1 MNYKL
6 KELAYPISAKNNH
19 VVRYILVLSLLFCAQ
34 FLPAQNKAIDSIQHI
49 LNTGSIA
56 THQKVLLLNE
66 LASQFIYIKPDK
78 TIEIGKEALA
88 LARTKNDSSDVAL
101 SLNTIGYGYWGKSN
115 MLEAFEY
122 FRNSMNLSDVLKD
135 EVMVAKNHLNIAS
148 IYNQSGYYNKAIS
161 ILQSL
166 IPVLEN
172 HKVNDKIPIA
182 FNSMGYAYLAQ
193 NKFDSAHKYFAKAL
207 PLAKINKPVIYPTIL
222 FNHAHLY
229 FEQKDFIKSRLYL
242 DSANRVANTTNDKR
256 MISRS
261 NQLLAEINLLEG
273 NYDAAFEMATLAVKV
288 SEEAGII
295 ESAVPS
301 FLTLSRASNARGN
314 TKAALEYLQT
324 YLDIKESVRSR
335 EIASSIGLYE
345 IAQQENKIRLLR
357 EEKKDSRIILIS
369 VIIAALILASFLIYS
384 IHLRNKASRINR
396 LLEQSNNEIA
406 NQAKELKELNEVK
419 SRLFSIIAHDLRSPF
434 ATIIG
439 ILKLMGTKDLE
450 PKELIPLLPE
460 LTQNVGETITMMDNL
475 LNWSRTQLDGVAANP
490 VIFDLDNTIQSKI
503 HLYQAQADHKQI
515 SFVWGNSNHFSV
527 FADIDM
533 IQIVLQNII
542 NNAIKFTNSGGQITI
557 STVVNSDDTVS
568 LSVTDTGK
576 GMTNENISLLL
587 NGHGYSTNG
596 TENEK
601 GLGLGFK
608 ICQEFITINKGK
620 ISIESEINV
629 GSTVKITLPCKAS

>member
-1 MNYKL
+1 MR
-6 KELAYPISAKNNH
+6 I
-19 VVRYILVLSLLFCAQ
+19 VRYILLLFLLFCVQ
-34 FLPAQNKAIDSIQHI
+34 FLPAQNKAIDSIQQI
-49 LNTGSIA
+49 LHTGSIA

-66 LASQFIYIKPDK
+66 LANQFIYIKPEK
-78 TIEIGKEALA
+78 TIEIGKQALA

-115 MLEAFEY
+115 MLEAFDY

-166 IPVLEN
+166 IPVLEK
-172 HKVNDKIPIA
+172 HEINDRLPIA

-193 NKFDSAHKYFAKAL
+193 NKFDSATKYFSIAL
-207 PLAKINKPVIYPTIL
+207 PFAKKYKPVIYPTVL
-222 FNHAHLY
+222 FNHANLF
-229 FEQKDFIKSRLYL
+229 FEQKDFNKSRLYL
-242 DSANRVANTTNDKR
+242 DSANLVAKATNDKR

-273 NYDAAFEMATLAVKV
+273 NYDAAFEMATIAVRV
-288 SEEAGII
+288 SEEAGIK

-301 FLTLSRASNARGN
+301 FLTLSRASNAKGN
-314 TKAALEYLQT
+314 TIAALNYLQI
-324 YLDIKESVRSR
+324 YLDLKESVRSK

-345 IAQQENKIRLLR
+345 IAQQENKIRILS

-369 VIIAALILASFLIYS
+369 VIIAALVLAFFLLYS

-396 LLEQSNNEIA
+396 LLEQSNNDIA

-419 SRLFSIIAHDLRSPF
+419 SKLFSIIAHDVRSPF

-439 ILKLMGTKDLE
+439 ILKLMGTNDLE
-450 PKELIPLLPE
+450 PKDLVPLLPE

-475 LNWSRTQLDGVAANP
+475 LNWSRTQLDGVAAKP
-490 VIFDLDNTIQSKI
+490 VLFNIDNIIQSKVQ
-503 HLYQAQADHKQI
+503 LYQAQADLKKI
-515 SFVWGNSNHFSV
+515 TFVRGNSNHYSV

-533 IQIVLQNII
+533 IQIVLQNLI

-557 STVVNSDDTVS
+557 NTVVNSDDTVS
-568 LSVTDTGK
+568 VSVTDSGK
-576 GMTNENISLLL
+576 GMTKDNISLLFK
-587 NGHGYSTNG
+587 GHGFSTNG
-596 TENEK
+596 TANEK

-608 ICQEFITINKGK
+608 ICQEFITLNNGK
-620 ISIESEINV
+620 ISIDSELNV
-629 GSTVKITLPCKAS
+629 GSTVKITLPGKAN